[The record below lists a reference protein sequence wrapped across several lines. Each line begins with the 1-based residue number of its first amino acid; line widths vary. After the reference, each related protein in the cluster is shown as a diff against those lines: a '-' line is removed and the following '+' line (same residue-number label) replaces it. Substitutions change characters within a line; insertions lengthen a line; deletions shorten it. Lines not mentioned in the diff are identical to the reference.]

1 MAVSANWIRNEAISN
16 DRKKRGLLRLFLFL
30 ILYKVFFTIGTVYTE
45 LSTNVKKWLASFEND
60 LMEII
65 PQFFLIPPG
74 NLRIDC
80 ILKSLEVC
88 SALAILHIL

>member
-1 MAVSANWIRNEAISN
+1 MAVSANRIRDEAISN

-30 ILYKVFFTIGTVYTE
+30 ILYEVFFYYRYSITE

-65 PQFFLIPPG
+65 PQFFLRPPG
-74 NLRIDC
+74 EPQN
-80 ILKSLEVC
+80 
-88 SALAILHIL
+88 